1 MQLSVW
7 ATAALLPSA
16 GNGLDQGVQPGSI
29 NGLEGVSEPLK
40 LDSEFMCLYV
50 CAFFL
55 GKIQWFLMNLIEVH
69 DL

>member
-29 NGLEGVSEPLK
+29 NVFQGVSEPLK
-40 LDSEFMCLYV
+40 IDSEFMCLYV

-55 GKIQWFLMNLIEVH
+55 GKSQ
-69 DL
+69 